1 MCELERAGALNIN
14 LVTPLHFAPHIRE
27 AVMRARTA
35 GMALPIVCNT
45 SGYET
50 VETLRAM
57 EDCVDIWLTDYKYDS
72 RAYAAS
78 LSHAADYPDV
88 AEAALLEMAAQLHR
102 AGGRAERADGSMT
115 RGIIVRHLV
124 LPGHIEDSLAV
135 IDRVWQLVGNQVD
148 LSVMNQY
155 TPNEPCRARHD
166 DLARSVTDEEYET
179 VLEHADECGF
189 ERMWWQ
195 QGGTVSESFVPA
207 FDATGVLGPE
217 LP

>member
-57 EDCVDIWLTDYKYDS
+57 EDCVDIWLTTTS
-72 RAYAAS
+72 TIHGVCRVPLTRRR
-78 LSHAADYPDV
+78 LSDV

-115 RGIIVRHLV
+115 RGIMYDTLFYLV
-124 LPGHIEDSLAV
+124 YRGLTAV
-135 IDRVWQLVGNQVD
+135 IDRVWQLVEIRST

-179 VLEHADECGF
+179 VLDTP
-189 ERMWWQ
+189 MVW
-195 QGGTVSESFVPA
+195 V
-207 FDATGVLGPE
+207 
-217 LP
+217 